1 MENFCLWNPESV
13 EVLLVNS
20 GILGFGIPNAAQGIQ
35 NPSFT
40 DKDWNPV
47 PGILNPCQGI
57 QNPRLSWI
65 TSQGDSKHCGPK
77 VPFFFQFSYIG
88 NLKRVEIMKV

>member
-20 GILGFGIPNAAQGIQ
+20 GILGFEIPNAAQGIQ

-65 TSQGDSKHCGPK
+65 TSHRAILNTVDRKFLSS
-77 VPFFFQFSYIG
+77 FS
-88 NLKRVEIMKV
+88 LVTLPT

>member
-1 MENFCLWNPESV
+1 MENFCLWNPETV

-57 QNPRLSWI
+57 QNTRLSWI
-65 TSQGDSKHCGPK
+65 TSHRAILNTVDRKFLSS
-77 VPFFFQFSYIG
+77 FS
-88 NLKRVEIMKV
+88 LVTLAT

>member
-57 QNPRLSWI
+57 QNTRLSWI
-65 TSQGDSKHCGPK
+65 TSHRAILNTVDRKFLSS
-77 VPFFFQFSYIG
+77 FS
-88 NLKRVEIMKV
+88 LVTLAT

>member
-1 MENFCLWNPESV
+1 MENFCLWNPETV

-47 PGILNPCQGI
+47 SGILNPCQGI
-57 QNPRLSWI
+57 QNTRLSWI
-65 TSQGDSKHCGPK
+65 TSHRAILNTVDRKFLSS
-77 VPFFFQFSYIG
+77 FS
-88 NLKRVEIMKV
+88 LVTLAT

>member
-20 GILGFGIPNAAQGIQ
+20 GILGFEIPNAA
-35 NPSFT
+35 
-40 DKDWNPV
+40 
-47 PGILNPCQGI
+47 QGI

-65 TSQGDSKHCGPK
+65 TSHRAILNTVDRKFLSS
-77 VPFFFQFSYIG
+77 FS
-88 NLKRVEIMKV
+88 LVTLAT

>member
-13 EVLLVNS
+13 ELLLVNS

-65 TSQGDSKHCGPK
+65 TSHRAILNTVDQKFLSS
-77 VPFFFQFSYIG
+77 FS
-88 NLKRVEIMKV
+88 LVTLAT

>member
-20 GILGFGIPNAAQGIQ
+20 GILGFEIPNAAQGIQ

-57 QNPRLSWI
+57 
-65 TSQGDSKHCGPK
+65 
-77 VPFFFQFSYIG
+77 
-88 NLKRVEIMKV
+88 

>member
-20 GILGFGIPNAAQGIQ
+20 GILGFEIPNAAQGIQ

-57 QNPRLSWI
+57 QNLRLSWI
-65 TSQGDSKHCGPK
+65 TSHRAILNTVDRKFLSS
-77 VPFFFQFSYIG
+77 FS
-88 NLKRVEIMKV
+88 LVTLAT

>member
-20 GILGFGIPNAAQGIQ
+20 GILGFEIPNAAQGIQ

-47 PGILNPCQGI
+47 PGILNPWQGI

-65 TSQGDSKHCGPK
+65 TSHRAILNTVDRKFLSS
-77 VPFFFQFSYIG
+77 FS
-88 NLKRVEIMKV
+88 LVTLAT